1 MYMSIHVEKTRFNF
15 NTLTMEATVK
25 AKALL
30 RIVNYMNISRRK
42 KLMNVF
48 FSLSNLTIT
57 LLFGCLITVPPL
69 FRTLLLHIY

>member
-1 MYMSIHVEKTRFNF
+1 MSIHVEKTRFNF

-42 KLMNVF
+42 KLMSVF
-48 FSLSNLTIT
+48 FFTFQFNYY
-57 LLFGCLITVPPL
+57 PL
-69 FRTLLLHIY
+69 VWMSYNCTTFI